1 MLAIC
6 ILWLTNC
13 TSTRTPGSST
23 TPKYYPPD
31 PYDETGALI
40 WEYDA
45 ERDAVIVPYWFWEKV
60 FDYIANTQAG
70 QKIAE

>member
-1 MLAIC
+1 MLTIC
-6 ILWLTNC
+6 ILWLTSC

-23 TPKYYPPD
+23 APKYYPPD
-31 PYDETGALI
+31 PYDETGALV

-45 ERDAVIVPYWFWEKV
+45 ERDAVIVPYWYWEKV

-70 QKIAE
+70 QNIAE

>member
-1 MLAIC
+1 MLTIC
-6 ILWLTNC
+6 ALWLTSC
-13 TSTRTPGSST
+13 TSTRTLGSST
-23 TPKYYPPD
+23 APQYYPPD
-31 PYDETGALI
+31 PYEETGALV

-45 ERDAVIVPYWFWEKV
+45 ERDVVIVPYWYWEKV

>member
-31 PYDETGALI
+31 PYDETGALV
-40 WEYDA
+40 WEYDV
-45 ERDAVIVPYWFWEKV
+45 ERDAVIVPYWYWLKV